1 MANSL
6 SSPCFVT
13 NFEYSLDPIPSH
25 RLSSSNTGSFSPSS
39 SCALVEGESAAV
51 GLSSAPRKSEHALSV
66 FCFFA
71 ERCGDKRRVV
81 RRLLPW
87 RHVVRGGGVPL
98 SPSKRLVLFLW
109 SAAPARYVRAM
120 RARSND
126 KTVRVPTYS
135 SHQSVTPRITS
146 FRLFRN
152 YSSHEYSNS
161 YTIQVMNTR
170 VCILFKS

>member
-39 SCALVEGESAAV
+39 SCARVEGESAAV

-87 RHVVRGGGVPL
+87 RHGSRRRPSFVTLKKSCSIFIFVERRRRGTSERFALDQTTKLSECQPIHPI
-98 SPSKRLVLFLW
+98 SPSRHV
-109 SAAPARYVRAM
+109 S
-120 RARSND
+120 
-126 KTVRVPTYS
+126 RVSDYS
-135 SHQSVTPRITS
+135 ETT
-146 FRLFRN
+146 
-152 YSSHEYSNS
+152 
-161 YTIQVMNTR
+161 QVMNTR
-170 VCILFKS
+170 IRILFKS

>member
-109 SAAPARYVRAM
+109 SAAGAVRPSD
-120 RARSND
+120 ARSIKRQNCQSANLFIPS
-126 KTVRVPTYS
+126 VRHATY
-135 SHQSVTPRITS
+135 
-146 FRLFRN
+146 
-152 YSSHEYSNS
+152 HEFP
-161 YTIQVMNTR
+161 TIQK
-170 VCILFKS
+170 LLKS